1 MIANDLEAD
10 MTILNKEDWL
20 TNMFMELYMA
30 VNIFRLEE
38 ESKEESR

>member
-1 MIANDLEAD
+1 MYQNDLEHD
-10 MTILNKEDWL
+10 MTILKKEDWL